1 MDYKTIL
8 QEIYEET
15 QKYRGLGNPVS
26 YIPELAKVDPD
37 QYGIYL
43 QTLEGEG
50 IGIGDYQIPFS
61 IQSISKV
68 FTLAMGFSILKETL
82 WERIGVEPSGN
93 PFNSIMQLEIEKG
106 IPRNPLINA
115 GALVLSDILISHLD
129 HPLEEYLAFVRLLS
143 KCPTIEYDEDI
154 AQSERKQGFLNAAIA
169 NMLKHYGN
177 IENDI
182 DEVLSFYFHQ
192 CAVTMDCK
200 QLTQAFIP
208 FANHKEPFSFGSVN
222 LTDSQ
227 VKRINAIMLTCGFY
241 DESGEFSY
249 LVGLPGKSGVGG
261 GISALFPQ
269 EYAVT
274 VWSPRLN
281 EKGNSSLGVKAL
293 ELLTTKTKHSIF

>member
-1 MDYKTIL
+1 MNYQTIIH
-8 QEIYEET
+8 EIYEET
-15 QKYRGLGNPVS
+15 QKYRSLGDPVS
-26 YIPELAKVDPD
+26 YIPELAKVDPN

-43 QTLEGEG
+43 QTIEGEKA
-50 IGIGDYQIPFS
+50 GIGDFQIPFS

-68 FTLAMGFSILKETL
+68 FTLAMGFSILKEEL
-82 WERIGVEPSGN
+82 WQRIGVEPSGN
-93 PFNSIMQLEIEKG
+93 PFNSIVQLELEKG

-115 GALVLSDILISHLD
+115 GALVLSDILITYLD
-129 HPLEEYLAFVRLLS
+129 NPLEEYLEFVRLLS
-143 KCPTIEYDEDI
+143 KCPTIEYDESI
-154 AQSERKQGFLNAAIA
+154 AQSEKEQSYLNAAIA
-169 NMLKHYGN
+169 NMLKHHGN
-177 IENDI
+177 IKNDI

-208 FANHKEPFSFGSVN
+208 FANHTKPFSYGSIN
-222 LTDSQ
+222 LTASQ

-261 GISALFPQ
+261 GISAIYPQ

-281 EKGNSSLGVKAL
+281 KKGNSSLGVKAL
-293 ELLTTKTKHSIF
+293 ELLTTKTKLSIF

>member
-1 MDYKTIL
+1 MNYKDIL
-8 QEIYEET
+8 HEIYEET
-15 QKYRGLGNPVS
+15 QKYRDLGNPVS
-26 YIPELAKVDPD
+26 YIPELAKVDPN

-43 QTLEGEG
+43 QTIEGEEVG
-50 IGIGDYQIPFS
+50 VGDYLIPFS

-68 FTLAMGFSILKETL
+68 FTLAMGFSILKEEL
-82 WERIGVEPSGN
+82 WKRIGVEPSGN

-115 GALVLSDILISHLD
+115 GAIVLSDILISHLD
-129 HPLEEYLAFVRLLS
+129 HPLDDYLNFVRQLS
-143 KCPTIEYDEDI
+143 KCPTIEYDENI
-154 AQSERKQGFLNAAIA
+154 AQSEKRQGYLNAAIA
-169 NMLKHYGN
+169 NMLKHHGN
-177 IENDI
+177 IKNNI

-208 FANHKEPFSFGSVN
+208 FANHTEPFSYGAVN
-222 LTDSQ
+222 LTASQ

-261 GISALFPQ
+261 GISAICPQ

-274 VWSPRLN
+274 VWSPKLN
-281 EKGNSSLGVKAL
+281 KKGNSSLGVKAL
-293 ELLTTKTKHSIF
+293 ELLTTKTKLSIF